1 MIRIIGDL
9 RKEKF
14 MNYYK
19 EIKNL
24 IEEKEVNDKVRY
36 LESNKETIKIYYEIG
51 RLLIKAQ
58 GGEEKAKYG
67 DGLIKKWSEKLT
79 KEYGNGYS
87 EKNLK
92 RMRKFYIYFKNEKRS
107 TLLTQLSWSHWNY
120 ILSFKNE
127 NERNYYI
134 NRCIQNN
141 LSVRGLIN
149 EIKTKSFDRLSYAD
163 KKHIKLI
170 TDKETSLDIKD
181 MIHDPIL
188 INIDSKEKM
197 SEKILKKY
205 ILKELEHFF
214 LELGTGFTFV
224 GSEYKLSYDNKN
236 YYVDLLLFNYKLN
249 RFIVCELKLDSVN
262 ARDIG
267 QTLNYIKIIDKTLK
281 EKNHKNTIGIIVSKR
296 NDKFILEYVSDLSL
310 MFTTYKLENNLK
322 KATA

>member
-1 MIRIIGDL
+1 
-9 RKEKF
+9 

-36 LESNKETIKIYYEIG
+36 LESNKETIKTYYEIG

-79 KEYGNGYS
+79 KEYGYNYS
-87 EKNLK
+87 YRNLNY
-92 RMRKFYIYFKNEKRS
+92 MRKFYTYFKKVNTVCS
-107 TLLTQLSWSHWNY
+107 QSNLSWSHY
-120 ILSFKNE
+120 KYLLKFDNE

-149 EIKTKSFDRLSYAD
+149 EIKTKSFDRLSYEN

-170 TDKETSLDIKD
+170 TDKKTSLDIKD

-188 INIDSKEKM
+188 INIDNKEKM

-236 YYVDLLLFNYKLN
+236 YYVDLLLFNTELN
-249 RFIVCELKLDSVN
+249 RYIICELKLGEIKPGDV
-262 ARDIG
+262 A
-267 QTLNYIKIIDKTLK
+267 QTKVYMMLTDKFLK
-281 EKNHKNTIGIIVSKR
+281 RRFHNETIGIIITRK
-296 NDKFILEYVSDLSL
+296 NGKLALEYVSDPNI
-310 MFTTYKLENNLK
+310 FVTTYRLYNKVLTNI
-322 KATA
+322 

>member
-1 MIRIIGDL
+1 
-9 RKEKF
+9 

-36 LESNKETIKIYYEIG
+36 LESNKETIKTYYEIG
-51 RLLIKAQ
+51 RLLIKAH
-58 GGEEKAKYG
+58 GGEEKANYG
-67 DGLIKKWSEKLT
+67 NGLIKKWAEKLT
-79 KEYGNGYS
+79 KEYGNGY
-87 EKNLK
+87 KIANLK
-92 RMRKFYIYFKNEKRS
+92 NMRKFYIMFRKSYTACSQSN
-107 TLLTQLSWSHWNY
+107 LSWSHY
-120 ILSFKNE
+120 KYLLKFDNE

-163 KKHIKLI
+163 KKNIKLI

-188 INIDSKEKM
+188 INIDDNEKI
-197 SEKILKKY
+197 SEKVLKKY

-214 LELGTGFTFV
+214 LELGTGFTYV

-236 YYVDLLLFNYKLN
+236 YYVDLLLFNTELN
-249 RFIVCELKLDSVN
+249 RYIVCELKLGEIKPGDV
-262 ARDIG
+262 A
-267 QTLNYIKIIDKTLK
+267 QTKVYMMLTDKFLK
-281 EKNHKNTIGIIVSKR
+281 RRFHNETIGIIITRK
-296 NDKFILEYVSDLSL
+296 NGKLALEYVSDPNI
-310 MFTTYKLENNLK
+310 FVTTYRLSNKVLTNI
-322 KATA
+322 

>member
-1 MIRIIGDL
+1 
-9 RKEKF
+9 

-36 LESNKETIKIYYEIG
+36 LESNKETIKTYYEIG

-79 KEYGNGYS
+79 KEYGNNYS
-87 EKNLK
+87 YRNLNY
-92 RMRKFYIYFKNEKRS
+92 MRKFYTYFKKVNTVCS
-107 TLLTQLSWSHWNY
+107 QSNLSWSHY
-120 ILSFKNE
+120 KYLLKFDNE

-163 KKHIKLI
+163 KKNIKLI

-188 INIDSKEKM
+188 ININSKEKM
-197 SEKILKKY
+197 SEKVLKKY

-249 RFIVCELKLDSVN
+249 RFIVCELKLNSVN

-296 NDKFILEYVSDLSL
+296 NNKFFLEYVSDLSL
-310 MFTTYKLENNLK
+310 MLTTYKLENNLK
-322 KATA
+322 KTTA

>member
-1 MIRIIGDL
+1 MVRIISDL

-36 LESNKETIKIYYEIG
+36 LESNKETIKTYYEIG

-58 GGEEKAKYG
+58 DGEEKAKYG
-67 DGLIKKWSEKLT
+67 DGLIKKWSSELSR
-79 KEYGNGYS
+79 EYGKGYNLT
-87 EKNLK
+87 NLK
-92 RMRKFYIYFKNEKRS
+92 NMRQLYLIIKKSRTPCDQL
-107 TLLTQLSWSHWNY
+107 TLTWSHWRY
-120 ILSFKNE
+120 LLPLKNE

-236 YYVDLLLFNYKLN
+236 YYVDLLLFNTELN
-249 RFIVCELKLDSVN
+249 RYIVCELKLGEIKPGDV
-262 ARDIG
+262 A
-267 QTLNYIKIIDKTLK
+267 QTKVYMMLTDKFLK
-281 EKNHKNTIGIIVSKR
+281 RRFHNETIGIIITRK
-296 NDKFILEYVSDLSL
+296 NGKLALEYVSDPNI
-310 MFTTYKLENNLK
+310 FVTTYRLSNKVLTNI
-322 KATA
+322 

>member
-1 MIRIIGDL
+1 
-9 RKEKF
+9 

-36 LESNKETIKIYYEIG
+36 LESNKETIKTYYEIG
-51 RLLIKAQ
+51 SLLIEAQ
-58 GGEEKAKYG
+58 DGEEKAKYG
-67 DGLIKKWSEKLT
+67 DGLIKKWSSELSR
-79 KEYGNGYS
+79 EYGKGYNLT
-87 EKNLK
+87 NLK
-92 RMRKFYIYFKNEKRS
+92 NMRQLYLIIKKSRTS
-107 TLLTQLSWSHWNY
+107 CDQLTLTWSHWRY
-120 ILSFKNE
+120 LLPLKNE

-188 INIDSKEKM
+188 INIDNKEKM

-214 LELGTGFTFV
+214 LELGTGFSFV

-249 RFIVCELKLDSVN
+249 RFIVCELKLNSVN

-310 MFTTYKLENNLK
+310 MLTTYELKNNLK

>member
-1 MIRIIGDL
+1 
-9 RKEKF
+9 

-36 LESNKETIKIYYEIG
+36 LESNKETIKTYYEIG
-51 RLLIKAQ
+51 RLLIESQ
-58 GGEEKAKYG
+58 DGEEKAKYG
-67 DGLIKKWSEKLT
+67 DGLIKKWSSELSR
-79 KEYGNGYS
+79 EYGKGYNLT
-87 EKNLK
+87 NLK
-92 RMRKFYIYFKNEKRS
+92 NMRQLYLIIKKSRTPCDQL
-107 TLLTQLSWSHWNY
+107 TLTWSHWRY
-120 ILSFKNE
+120 LLPLKYE

-188 INIDSKEKM
+188 INIDDNEKI
-197 SEKILKKY
+197 SEKVLKKY

-236 YYVDLLLFNYKLN
+236 YYVDLLLFNTELN
-249 RFIVCELKLDSVN
+249 RYIVCELKLGEIKP
-262 ARDIG
+262 RDVA
-267 QTLNYIKIIDKTLK
+267 QTKVYMMLTDKFLK
-281 EKNHKNTIGIIVSKR
+281 RRFHNETIGIIITRK
-296 NDKFILEYVSDLSL
+296 NGKLALEYVSDPNI
-310 MFTTYKLENNLK
+310 FVTTYRLSNKVLTNI
-322 KATA
+322 

>member
-1 MIRIIGDL
+1 
-9 RKEKF
+9 

-36 LESNKETIKIYYEIG
+36 LESNKETIKTYYEIG
-51 RLLIKAQ
+51 RFLIKAQ

-67 DGLIKKWSEKLT
+67 NGLIKKWSEKLT
-79 KEYGNGYS
+79 KEYGNGY
-87 EKNLK
+87 KIANLK
-92 RMRKFYIYFKNEKRS
+92 NMRKFYIMFRKSYTACSQSN
-107 TLLTQLSWSHWNY
+107 LSWSHY
-120 ILSFKNE
+120 KYLLKFDNE

-163 KKHIKLI
+163 KKNIKLI

-188 INIDSKEKM
+188 ININSKEKT
-197 SEKILKKY
+197 SEKVLKKY

-249 RFIVCELKLDSVN
+249 RFIVCELKLNSVN

-281 EKNHKNTIGIIVSKR
+281 KRIIKIR
-296 NDKFILEYVSDLSL
+296 
-310 MFTTYKLENNLK
+310 
-322 KATA
+322 

>member
-1 MIRIIGDL
+1 
-9 RKEKF
+9 

-36 LESNKETIKIYYEIG
+36 LESNKETIKTYYEIG
-51 RLLIKAQ
+51 RLLIEAQ
-58 GGEEKAKYG
+58 DGEEKAKYG
-67 DGLIKKWSEKLT
+67 DGLIKKWSSELSR
-79 KEYGNGYS
+79 EYGKGYNLT
-87 EKNLK
+87 NLK
-92 RMRKFYIYFKNEKRS
+92 NMRQLYLIIKKSRTS
-107 TLLTQLSWSHWNY
+107 CDQLTLTWSHWRY
-120 ILSFKNE
+120 LLPLKNE

-188 INIDSKEKM
+188 INIDNKEKM

-236 YYVDLLLFNYKLN
+236 YYVDLLLFNTELN
-249 RFIVCELKLDSVN
+249 RYIVCELKLGEIKP
-262 ARDIG
+262 RDVT
-267 QTLNYIKIIDKTLK
+267 QTKVYMMLTDKFLK
-281 EKNHKNTIGIIVSKR
+281 RRFHNETIGIIITRK
-296 NDKFILEYVSDLSL
+296 NGKLALEYVSDPNI
-310 MFTTYKLENNLK
+310 FVTTYRLSNKVLTNI
-322 KATA
+322 

>member
-1 MIRIIGDL
+1 
-9 RKEKF
+9 

-36 LESNKETIKIYYEIG
+36 LESNKETIKTYYEIG
-51 RLLIKAQ
+51 RLLIEAQ
-58 GGEEKAKYG
+58 DGEEKAKYG
-67 DGLIKKWSEKLT
+67 DGLIKKWSSELSR
-79 KEYGNGYS
+79 EYGKGYNLT
-87 EKNLK
+87 NLK
-92 RMRKFYIYFKNEKRS
+92 NMRQLYLIIKKSRTS
-107 TLLTQLSWSHWNY
+107 CDQLTLTWSHWRY
-120 ILSFKNE
+120 LLPLKNE

-188 INIDSKEKM
+188 INIDDNEKI
-197 SEKILKKY
+197 SEKVLKKY
-205 ILKELEHFF
+205 IFKELEHFF

-236 YYVDLLLFNYKLN
+236 YYVDLLLFNTELN
-249 RFIVCELKLDSVN
+249 RYIVCELKLGEIKP
-262 ARDIG
+262 RDVT
-267 QTLNYIKIIDKTLK
+267 QTKVYMMLTNKFLK
-281 EKNHKNTIGIIVSKR
+281 RRFHNETIGIIITRK
-296 NDKFILEYVSDLSL
+296 NGKLALEYVSDPNI
-310 MFTTYKLENNLK
+310 FVTTYRLYNKVLTNI
-322 KATA
+322 

>member
-1 MIRIIGDL
+1 
-9 RKEKF
+9 

-36 LESNKETIKIYYEIG
+36 LESNKETIKTYYEIG
-51 RLLIKAQ
+51 KLLTNAQ

-120 ILSFKNE
+120 ILSLKNE

-163 KKHIKLI
+163 KKNIKLI

-188 INIDSKEKM
+188 INIDSKEKI
-197 SEKILKKY
+197 SEKVLKKY

-249 RFIVCELKLDSVN
+249 RFIVCELKLNSVN

-296 NDKFILEYVSDLSL
+296 NNKFILEYVSDLDIML
-310 MFTTYKLENNLK
+310 TTYKLENNLK
-322 KATA
+322 KATT

>member
-1 MIRIIGDL
+1 
-9 RKEKF
+9 

-36 LESNKETIKIYYEIG
+36 LESNKETIKTYYEIG
-51 RLLIKAQ
+51 RLLIEAQ
-58 GGEEKAKYG
+58 DGEEKAKYG
-67 DGLIKKWSEKLT
+67 DGLIKKWSSELSR
-79 KEYGNGYS
+79 EYGKGYNLT
-87 EKNLK
+87 NLK
-92 RMRKFYIYFKNEKRS
+92 NMRQLYLIIKKSRTS
-107 TLLTQLSWSHWNY
+107 CDQLTLTWSHWRY
-120 ILSFKNE
+120 LLPLKNE

-170 TDKETSLDIKD
+170 TDKKTSLDIKD

-188 INIDSKEKM
+188 INIDNKEKM

-236 YYVDLLLFNYKLN
+236 YYVDLLLFNTELN
-249 RFIVCELKLDSVN
+249 RYIVCELKLGEIKP
-262 ARDIG
+262 RDVT
-267 QTLNYIKIIDKTLK
+267 QTKVYMMLTDKFLK
-281 EKNHKNTIGIIVSKR
+281 RRFHNETIGIIITRK
-296 NDKFILEYVSDLSL
+296 NGKLELEYVSDPNI
-310 MFTTYKLENNLK
+310 FVTTYRLSNKVLTNI
-322 KATA
+322 

>member
-1 MIRIIGDL
+1 
-9 RKEKF
+9 

-36 LESNKETIKIYYEIG
+36 LESNKETIKTYYEIG

-67 DGLIKKWSEKLT
+67 DGLIKKWSSELSR
-79 KEYGNGYS
+79 EYGKGYNLT
-87 EKNLK
+87 NLK
-92 RMRKFYIYFKNEKRS
+92 NMRQLYLIIKKSRTS
-107 TLLTQLSWSHWNY
+107 CDQLTLTWSHWRY
-120 ILSFKNE
+120 LLPLKNE

-236 YYVDLLLFNYKLN
+236 YYVDLLLFNTELN
-249 RFIVCELKLDSVN
+249 RYIVCELKLGEIKP
-262 ARDIG
+262 RDVA
-267 QTLNYIKIIDKTLK
+267 QTKVYMMLTDKFLK
-281 EKNHKNTIGIIVSKR
+281 RRFHNETIGIIITRK
-296 NDKFILEYVSDLSL
+296 NGKLALEYVSDPNI
-310 MFTTYKLENNLK
+310 FVTTYRLSNKVLTNI
-322 KATA
+322 

>member
-1 MIRIIGDL
+1 
-9 RKEKF
+9 

-36 LESNKETIKIYYEIG
+36 LESNKETIKTYYEIG
-51 RLLIKAQ
+51 KLLIKAQ

-67 DGLIKKWSEKLT
+67 DGLIKKWSSELSR
-79 KEYGNGYS
+79 EYGKGYNLT
-87 EKNLK
+87 NLK
-92 RMRKFYIYFKNEKRS
+92 NMRQLYLIIKKSRTPCDQL
-107 TLLTQLSWSHWNY
+107 TLTWSHWRY
-120 ILSFKNE
+120 LLPLKNE

-188 INIDSKEKM
+188 INIDDNEKI
-197 SEKILKKY
+197 SEKVLKKY

-236 YYVDLLLFNYKLN
+236 YYVDLLLFNTELN
-249 RFIVCELKLDSVN
+249 RYIVCELKLGEIKPGDV
-262 ARDIG
+262 A
-267 QTLNYIKIIDKTLK
+267 QTKVYMMLTDKFLK
-281 EKNHKNTIGIIVSKR
+281 RRFHNETIGIIITRK
-296 NDKFILEYVSDLSL
+296 NGKLALEYVSDPNI
-310 MFTTYKLENNLK
+310 FVTTYRLSNKVLTNI
-322 KATA
+322 

>member
-1 MIRIIGDL
+1 
-9 RKEKF
+9 

-36 LESNKETIKIYYEIG
+36 LESNKETIKTYYEIG
-51 RLLIKAQ
+51 RLLIEAQ

-79 KEYGNGYS
+79 KEYGDNYS
-87 EKNLK
+87 YRNLNY
-92 RMRKFYIYFKNEKRS
+92 MRKFYTYFKKVNTVCS
-107 TLLTQLSWSHWNY
+107 QSNLSWSHY
-120 ILSFKNE
+120 KYLLKFDNE

-188 INIDSKEKM
+188 INIDDNEKI
-197 SEKILKKY
+197 SEKVLKKY

-236 YYVDLLLFNYKLN
+236 YYADLLLFNIELN
-249 RFIVCELKLDSVN
+249 RYIVCELKLGEIKPGDV
-262 ARDIG
+262 A
-267 QTLNYIKIIDKTLK
+267 QTKVYMMLTDKFLK
-281 EKNHKNTIGIIVSKR
+281 RRFHNETIGIIITRK
-296 NDKFILEYVSDLSL
+296 NGKLALEYVSDPNI
-310 MFTTYKLENNLK
+310 FVTTYRLYNKILTNI
-322 KATA
+322 

>member
-1 MIRIIGDL
+1 
-9 RKEKF
+9 

-36 LESNKETIKIYYEIG
+36 LESNKETIKTYYEIG
-51 RLLIKAQ
+51 RLLIEAQ
-58 GGEEKAKYG
+58 DGEEKAKYG
-67 DGLIKKWSEKLT
+67 DGLIKKWSSELSR
-79 KEYGNGYS
+79 EYGKGYNLT
-87 EKNLK
+87 NLK
-92 RMRKFYIYFKNEKRS
+92 NMRQLYLIIKKSRTS
-107 TLLTQLSWSHWNY
+107 CDQLTLTWSHWRY
-120 ILSFKNE
+120 LLPLKNE

-188 INIDSKEKM
+188 INIDDNEKI
-197 SEKILKKY
+197 SEKVLKKY

-236 YYVDLLLFNYKLN
+236 YYVDLLLFNTELN
-249 RFIVCELKLDSVN
+249 RYIVCELKLGEIKP
-262 ARDIG
+262 RDVT
-267 QTLNYIKIIDKTLK
+267 QTKVYMMLTDKFLK
-281 EKNHKNTIGIIVSKR
+281 RRFHNETMGIIITRK
-296 NDKFILEYVSDLSL
+296 NGKLALEYVSDPNI
-310 MFTTYKLENNLK
+310 FVTTYRLSNKVLTNI
-322 KATA
+322 

>member
-1 MIRIIGDL
+1 
-9 RKEKF
+9 

-36 LESNKETIKIYYEIG
+36 LESNKETIKTYYEIG

-79 KEYGNGYS
+79 KEYGNGY
-87 EKNLK
+87 KIANLK
-92 RMRKFYIYFKNEKRS
+92 NMRKFYIMFRKSYTACSQSN
-107 TLLTQLSWSHWNY
+107 LLWSHY
-120 ILSFKNE
+120 KYLLKFDNE

-149 EIKTKSFDRLSYAD
+149 EIKAKSFDKLSYAD
-163 KKHIKLI
+163 KKNIKLI

-188 INIDSKEKM
+188 ININSKEKM
-197 SEKILKKY
+197 SEKVLKKY

-249 RFIVCELKLDSVN
+249 RFIVCELKLNSVN

-296 NDKFILEYVSDLSL
+296 NNKFFLEYVSDLSL
-310 MFTTYKLENNLK
+310 MLTTYKLENNLK

>member
-1 MIRIIGDL
+1 
-9 RKEKF
+9 

-36 LESNKETIKIYYEIG
+36 LESNKETIKTYYEIG
-51 RLLIKAQ
+51 SLLIEAQ
-58 GGEEKAKYG
+58 DGEEKAKYG
-67 DGLIKKWSEKLT
+67 DGLIKKWSSELSR
-79 KEYGNGYS
+79 EYGKGYNLT
-87 EKNLK
+87 NLK
-92 RMRKFYIYFKNEKRS
+92 NMRQLYLIIKKSRTPCDQL
-107 TLLTQLSWSHWNY
+107 TLTWSHWRY
-120 ILSFKNE
+120 LLPLKNE

-188 INIDSKEKM
+188 INIDDNEKI
-197 SEKILKKY
+197 SEKVLKKY

-214 LELGTGFTFV
+214 LKLGTGFTFV

-236 YYVDLLLFNYKLN
+236 YYVDLLLFNTELN
-249 RFIVCELKLDSVN
+249 RYIVCELKLGEIKP
-262 ARDIG
+262 RDVT
-267 QTLNYIKIIDKTLK
+267 QTKVYMMLTDKFLK
-281 EKNHKNTIGIIVSKR
+281 RRFHKETIGIIITRK
-296 NDKFILEYVSDLSL
+296 NGKLALEYVSDPNI
-310 MFTTYKLENNLK
+310 FVTTYRLSNKVLTNI
-322 KATA
+322 

>member
-1 MIRIIGDL
+1 
-9 RKEKF
+9 

-36 LESNKETIKIYYEIG
+36 LESNKETIKTYYEIG

-58 GGEEKAKYG
+58 DGEEKAKYG
-67 DGLIKKWSEKLT
+67 DGLIKKWSSELSR
-79 KEYGNGYS
+79 EYGKGYNLT
-87 EKNLK
+87 NLK
-92 RMRKFYIYFKNEKRS
+92 NMRQLYLIIKKSRTPCDQL
-107 TLLTQLSWSHWNY
+107 TLTWSHWRY
-120 ILSFKNE
+120 LLPLKNE

-236 YYVDLLLFNYKLN
+236 YYVDLLLFNTELN
-249 RFIVCELKLDSVN
+249 RYIVCELKLGEIKPGDV
-262 ARDIG
+262 A
-267 QTLNYIKIIDKTLK
+267 QTKVYMMLTDKFLK
-281 EKNHKNTIGIIVSKR
+281 RRFHNETIGIIITRK
-296 NDKFILEYVSDLSL
+296 NGKLALEYVSDPNI
-310 MFTTYKLENNLK
+310 FVTTYRLSNKVLTNI
-322 KATA
+322 

>member
-1 MIRIIGDL
+1 
-9 RKEKF
+9 

-36 LESNKETIKIYYEIG
+36 LESNKETIKTYYEIG

-79 KEYGNGYS
+79 KEYGNNYS
-87 EKNLK
+87 YRNLNY
-92 RMRKFYIYFKNEKRS
+92 MRKFYTYFKKVNTVCS
-107 TLLTQLSWSHWNY
+107 QSNLSWSHY
-120 ILSFKNE
+120 KYLLKFDNE

-134 NRCIQNN
+134 NRCILNN

-188 INIDSKEKM
+188 INIDDNEKI
-197 SEKILKKY
+197 SEKVLKKY

-236 YYVDLLLFNYKLN
+236 YYVDLLLFNTELN
-249 RFIVCELKLDSVN
+249 RYIVCELKLGEIKPGDV
-262 ARDIG
+262 A
-267 QTLNYIKIIDKTLK
+267 QTKVYMMLTDKFLK
-281 EKNHKNTIGIIVSKR
+281 RRFHNETIGIIITRK
-296 NDKFILEYVSDLSL
+296 NGKLALEYVSDPNI
-310 MFTTYKLENNLK
+310 FVTTYRLSNKVLTNI
-322 KATA
+322 